1 MVHFLRQLQ
10 AFYQLEVVEC
20 SWSVLE
26 DFIEKR
32 TGDLDALIHAHR
44 IYLERLTRKVLLSG
58 GKRDKEV
65 RSLFPV
71 AGYPS
76 RVSADEQ
83 EVLLNLVL
91 EALEYILHFRS
102 AIVRP
107 LAEPTL
113 HSSLFPLTG
122 VG

>member
-65 RSLFPV
+65 RSLFHELLDTHRGS
-71 AGYPS
+71 ALMS
-76 RVSADEQ
+76 RK
-83 EVLLNLVL
+83 
-91 EALEYILHFRS
+91 YC
-102 AIVRP
+102 
-107 LAEPTL
+107 
-113 HSSLFPLTG
+113 
-122 VG
+122 